1 MVSMKHEGLVQLFR
15 NRPLLA
21 PELLKVLEVK
31 LPSFTEARVESAEFN
46 QVVPTEY
53 RADMVVLLLD
63 DKPVFAIVVEVQ
75 LGKAEEKRW
84 SWPEYL
90 TALRKRMQCP
100 VALLVVAPDPAIAQ
114 WCARPIETGHPGFV
128 LKPLVMG
135 PAAVPAITDKEVA
148 RRDPEL
154 AVLSAMAHG
163 QADVGQ
169 LVALAALA
177 AVNDLDPERAR
188 LYWDLV
194 LSYLSGAVRQALE
207 KLMEKGKYE
216 YQSDFARKYFAQGRE
231 EGREE
236 GHEEGL
242 QEGQVRGRQE
252 GEAEALLEVLDARG
266 LDVDAQARQRILSC
280 PDLAVLKS
288 WLRKAV
294 GVQTVEE
301 LFGADSREPA
311 PRPG

>member
-1 MVSMKHEGLVQLFR
+1 MISMKHEGLVQLFR

-63 DKPVFAIVVEVQ
+63 GKPVFAIVVEVQ
-75 LGKAEEKRW
+75 LSRADSKRW

-90 TALRKRMQCP
+90 TALRKRMSCP
-100 VALLVVAPDPAIAQ
+100 VALLVVAPDPAIAR
-114 WCARPIETGHPGFV
+114 WSATPIETGHPGFV
-128 LKPLVMG
+128 LRPLVMG
-135 PAAVPAITDKEVA
+135 PGAVPAITDEEVA

-169 LVALAALA
+169 LVALAALM
-177 AVNDLDPERAR
+177 AVKNLDPERAR

-194 LSYLSGAVRQALE
+194 LSSLSGAARQALE

-216 YQSDFARKYFAQGRE
+216 YQSDFARKYVAQGRE

-236 GHEEGL
+236 G
-242 QEGQVRGRQE
+242 RQE
-252 GEAEALLEVLDARG
+252 GEAGALLEVLDARG
-266 LDVDAQARQRILSC
+266 LEVDAQARQRILSC
-280 PDLAVLKS
+280 TDLATLKS

-294 GVQTVEE
+294 RVQTVEE
-301 LFGADSREPA
+301 LFGSDAREPV
-311 PRPG
+311 PSSG